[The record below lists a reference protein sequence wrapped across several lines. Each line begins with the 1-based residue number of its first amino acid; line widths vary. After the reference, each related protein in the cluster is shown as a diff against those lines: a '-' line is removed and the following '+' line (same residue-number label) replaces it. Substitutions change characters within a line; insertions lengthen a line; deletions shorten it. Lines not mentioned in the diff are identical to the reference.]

1 MTLLFIAGILTQFQS
16 QNKVLLRS
24 VIRGANVIW
33 LAEETGVKKKLDSA
47 VIRLPS
53 AVFFPQRSS

>member
-24 VIRGANVIW
+24 VIRGADVIC
-33 LAEETGVKKKLDSA
+33 LAEETGVKKTG
-47 VIRLPS
+47 
-53 AVFFPQRSS
+53 